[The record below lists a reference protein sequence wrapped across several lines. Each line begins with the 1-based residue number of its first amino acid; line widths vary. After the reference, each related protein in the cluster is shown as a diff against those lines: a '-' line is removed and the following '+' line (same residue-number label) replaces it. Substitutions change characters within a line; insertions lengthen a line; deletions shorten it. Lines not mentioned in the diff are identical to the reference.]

1 MEKEERIAI
10 GERIKNY
17 MNQNNLTPKEC
28 IIRLGINQ
36 PSFSKKVNGEL
47 DPTELAIMMS
57 REFGASLEYLINGEC
72 INLDCKKENT
82 TSNFQHANTNMLPE
96 VSFSFAAGQ
105 KQLVNGRENVNRYW
119 YLPDCTDCD
128 AVVPI
133 EGDSMSPNIPPGS
146 FAVLKRFHITANNP
160 NSIPF
165 GQVFGI
171 VLEDEATGD
180 YHGYVKVL
188 RKHKDAEQA
197 KKCWIAHSYNPD
209 YDDFDIH
216 LSQVRS
222 LWIVK
227 QYVVSSMA
235 Y

>member
-1 MEKEERIAI
+1 MKSAVSQRIKELALFKEQSIKAFAEAI
-10 GERIKNY
+10 GMPQTTVNNYVIGSRVCSFELIKKIADTY
-17 MNQNNLTPKEC
+17 SDVSLDWLVSGKGKMIASDVEKQE
-28 IIRLGINQ
+28 Q
-36 PSFSKKVNGEL
+36 PQITK
-47 DPTELAIMMS
+47 D
-57 REFGASLEYLINGEC
+57 LI
-72 INLDCKKENT
+72 
-82 TSNFQHANTNMLPE
+82 PE

-105 KQLVNGRENVNRYW
+105 KQLVNGKENINRYW
-119 YLPDCTDCD
+119 YLPDCADCD

-133 EGDSMSPNIPPGS
+133 EGDSMSPNMPPGS
-146 FAVLKRFHITANNP
+146 FAVLKRFHVTANNP

-171 VLEDEATGD
+171 VVEDEATGD

-188 RKHKDAEQA
+188 RKHKDTEQA
-197 KKCWIAHSYNPD
+197 KQCWIAHSYNPD

>member
-1 MEKEERIAI
+1 MALQDLRRQRGISQKQIAE
-10 GERIKNY
+10 G
-17 MNQNNLTPKEC
+17 M
-28 IIRLGINQ
+28 GIDETN
-36 PSFSKKVNGEL
+36 FSAMVNGRRPGASNIIEYL
-47 DPTELAIMMS
+47 NKHYGYSIENGNNDNVPVVETEL
-57 REFGASLEYLINGEC
+57 
-72 INLDCKKENT
+72 K
-82 TSNFQHANTNMLPE
+82 MLPE

-105 KQLVNGRENVNRYW
+105 KQLVNGKENVNRHW

-171 VLEDEATGD
+171 VVEDEATGD

-197 KKCWIAHSYNPD
+197 KQCWIAHSYNTD

>member
-1 MEKEERIAI
+1 MEKMEKINLLKRFIKENGIKQVELSERMGVKQSQISDMI
-10 GERIKNY
+10 NGKRDPGRLLMFLNKNY
-17 MNQNNLTPKEC
+17 GATFEA
-28 IIRLGINQ
+28 
-36 PSFSKKVNGEL
+36 EA
-47 DPTELAIMMS
+47 TES
-57 REFGASLEYLINGEC
+57 
-72 INLDCKKENT
+72 
-82 TSNFQHANTNMLPE
+82 TSPHNIPGMLPE
-96 VSFSFAAGQ
+96 VSFRFAAGQ
-105 KQLVNGRENVNRYW
+105 RQLITEREKINRHW
-119 YLPDCTDCD
+119 YFPDCTDCD

-133 EGDSMSPNIPPGS
+133 EGDSMMPNMPPGS
-146 FAVLKRFHITANNP
+146 FAVLKRFYVTANNP

-171 VLEDEATGD
+171 VVEDEATGD

-188 RKHKDAEQA
+188 RKHKDAETA
-197 KKCWIAHSYNPD
+197 KQCWIAHSFNPD